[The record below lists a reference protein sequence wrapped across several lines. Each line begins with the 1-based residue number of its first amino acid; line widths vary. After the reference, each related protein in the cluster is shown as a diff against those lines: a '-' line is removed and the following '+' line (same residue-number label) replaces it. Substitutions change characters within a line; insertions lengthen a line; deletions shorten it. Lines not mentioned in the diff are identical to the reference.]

1 MELIAT
7 FEYKNIPGGGVLLIF
22 TNEKTGE
29 THSRPYK
36 TKAAAKAQE
45 TRITKRLIRIYK

>member
-7 FEYKNIPGGGVLLIF
+7 FEYKNIPGGGVLLIL

-29 THSRPYK
+29 KYSKAYK
-36 TKAAAKAQE
+36 TRAAAKAQE
-45 TRITKRLIRIYK
+45 TRITKRLMRIYK